1 MATMMAPPSI
11 ATTSRVMPVV
21 VKAAP
26 PVCRLG
32 EEPVVVVLS
41 DEPVAWTCTIVVEV
55 MVLKLPS
62 GRVVVLLYV
71 EV

>member
-11 ATTSRVMPVV
+11 ATTSRVKPVV

-32 EEPVVVVLS
+32 EEPVVVVLPE
-41 DEPVAWTCTIVVEV
+41 EPVAWTCTIVVEV

-62 GRVVVLLYV
+62 GKVVVLLYV